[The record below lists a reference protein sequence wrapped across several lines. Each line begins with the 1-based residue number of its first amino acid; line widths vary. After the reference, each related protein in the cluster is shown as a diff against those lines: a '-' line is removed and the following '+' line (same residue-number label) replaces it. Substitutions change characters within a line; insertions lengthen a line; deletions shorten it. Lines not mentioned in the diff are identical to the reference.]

1 MLTKTSPNGFVFPT
15 SVRPAGAI
23 LADFD
28 IDGTRVKS
36 DHTDWLHN
44 HIVEPALARKS
55 RKGVWIIDLNGR
67 ASRSGSDEHNLQ
79 LSWRRVRAVQ
89 SYLMPRMAGIPVQ
102 MFTGGQG
109 EAKPYNVDEYEHEM
123 DRSVE
128 VRAEFAS
135 TPPTR
140 RKIRLLIPKSIPWRP
155 PANRKVRDFTL
166 TVLKATTSITGF
178 EFKAGVFGVANGT
191 ANAKLLIRIDEVGT
205 PDFALYNM
213 EAFGPGTVVSAGAP
227 SLKGAKP
234 GIGFTRF
241 SQSYLGG
248 DSHLF
253 STEVDLDAQDFG
265 GPGMFHFDLFSNTL
279 AFGPDKGFFKAQEK
293 IRKLTLGQSPDADS
307 LKHAEGT
314 VAGNLELVEM
324 TPEWAR

>member
-36 DHTDWLHN
+36 DHTDWLDD
-44 HIVEPALARKS
+44 HIVKPALARKS
-55 RKGVWIIDLNGR
+55 RNGVWVIDLTGR
-67 ASRSGSDEHNLQ
+67 ASQSASEEHNLQ

-89 SYLMPRMAGIPVQ
+89 SYLMPRLAGVPVQ

-109 EAKPYNVDEYEHEM
+109 EAKPYRVDEYEHEM

-128 VRAEFAS
+128 VRAEFVS

-140 RKIRLLIPKSIPWRP
+140 PRIRLLIPKSIPWRP
-155 PANRKVRDFTL
+155 RPNRKVREFTL
-166 TVLKATTSITGF
+166 TVLKAKTTITGF

-191 ANAKLLIRIDEVGT
+191 AQAKLFIRIEEVGT

-213 EAFGPGTVVSAGAP
+213 EAFGPGTVVAAKP
-227 SLKGAKP
+227 SLTIKP

-241 SQSYLGG
+241 SLSYPGG
-248 DSHLF
+248 DSHPF
-253 STEVDLDAQDFG
+253 ATEVDLDAQDFG
-265 GPGMFHFDLFSNTL
+265 GPGMFQFDLLGNTL
-279 AFGPDKGFFKAQEK
+279 AFGPDNGFFTGQEK
-293 IRKLTLGQSPDADS
+293 IRKLTLGRSPDADPF
-307 LKHAEGT
+307 KHAEGT
-314 VAGNLELVEM
+314 VAGDLEPVQL